1 MRKTLI
7 RIESAFITIQG
18 MFFVMSPAMKRHL
31 TRLVLLCITTATAW
45 LALPS
50 VAQTLE
56 AGSARLL
63 LQPRPADRPAPPAL
77 AREAQALQRA
87 APTNQWFSSLVFSEQ
102 PQPLYAQPLTGRA
115 TLQGFELS
123 LPLKRV
129 VPTERKDNEIH
140 YPHRAAL
147 TVRPA
152 DTALQTARLADF
164 SDWAIDMAMGTPAA
178 RFDLT
183 MAHGSPYVWGH
194 IGQGDLLLQAAAGA
208 QRIDHADPRLLL
220 LALEGQRYIALAP
233 QGAVWQAEA
242 GGSTWRA
249 RMPAQARHFVLAAT
263 PDASEASLALLLRH
277 AFVRYAHTAVEW
289 RFDNASQTVHTRYQV
304 KPQTL
309 EGSEHTPLLALYPH
323 HWHDNPT
330 LAGRL
335 GPAFDTVRGPL
346 KLLADREFSTA
357 LRHKG
362 FVPWWPQLPQLP
374 ETQASAT
381 LRSLMQTDVRDAR
394 RNMLHIGKGPYWQGK
409 GLLRTT
415 KLLDVLETDGSPEQA
430 RRVQELVQQRIEEWF
445 SGTDRQRYFH
455 LDKTLGTVLSYPEE
469 YFAVEQM
476 NDHHFHYG
484 YWIRA
489 MAELALRDPTW
500 ASTERWGGMVP
511 WLIRDI
517 ATAERG
523 RADFPFLRPFDVYEG
538 HSWASGIGLGDLGNN
553 QESSSEAIN
562 AWVGLILWAEI
573 HNDTALRDLGLY
585 LYNTEIEAIR
595 HYWFDVH
602 QLVFA
607 PEYPHVET
615 SMLFGGGYKHNTW
628 WTDEPRQIKGINL
641 LPITTAS
648 TYLGLDPEHTRRS
661 LATLPRDTEIFESRG
676 KRADPRDIWQDL
688 FAKYRALSDPA
699 AGRAQWDRWGSVE
712 LGESRSHTLHFLLS
726 LEHMGTPDFSIWAD
740 SPLHAVFKAPSGER
754 TYLAFNAGT
763 QARSVRFSDGTTLQ
777 VGPRSLA
784 QVRR

>member
-1 MRKTLI
+1 MKTC
-7 RIESAFITIQG
+7 FQ
-18 MFFVMSPAMKRHL
+18 
-31 TRLVLLCITTATAW
+31 RLVLLCASV
-45 LALPS
+45 LAAGAL
-50 VAQTLE
+50 AQPVPASLQ
-56 AGSARLL
+56 AGSGQLL
-63 LQPRPADRPAPPAL
+63 LQPRPTDRPAPPTLPREGEAL
-77 AREAQALQRA
+77 RRA
-87 APTNQWFSSLVFSEQ
+87 VPTNQWYSSLVFSPQ

-123 LPLKRV
+123 LPRKQV

-152 DTALQTARLADF
+152 DFALTPARLAQF
-164 SDWAIDMAMGTPAA
+164 SDWAIDIAMGSDAA

-194 IGQGDLLLQAAAGA
+194 IGQGDLLLQAEAGA
-208 QRIDHADPRLLL
+208 RRLEHPDPRLLL
-220 LALEGQRYIALAP
+220 LELAGQRYIALAP
-233 QGAVWQAEA
+233 LGAVWQADA
-242 GGSTWRA
+242 GGWRA

-263 PDASEASLALLLRH
+263 PDTSEASLALLLQH
-277 AFVRYAHTAVEW
+277 AFVRYAHTAVDW
-289 RFDNASQTVHTRYQV
+289 RFDNASQTLHTRYRV
-304 KPQTL
+304 TPQSL
-309 EGSEHTPLLALYPH
+309 EGSERTPLLALYPH
-323 HWHDNPT
+323 HWHNNPT

-335 GPAFDTVRGPL
+335 GPAFDSVRGPL
-346 KLLADREFSTA
+346 KLLAAPEFATS

-362 FVPWWPQLPQLP
+362 FVPWWPQVPDT
-374 ETQASAT
+374 EASAT
-381 LRSLMQTDVRDAR
+381 LRSILQTDVRDAR

-415 KLLDVLETDGSPEQA
+415 KLLDVLQVQGTPEQA
-430 RRVQELVQQRIEEWF
+430 QRVQQLVQGRIEEWF

-455 LDKTLGTVLSYPEE
+455 LDKSLGTVLSYPEE

-489 MAELALRDPTW
+489 MAELALRDPDW

-511 WLIRDI
+511 WLIKDI

-538 HSWASGIGLGDLGNN
+538 HSWASGIALGDLGNN

-562 AWVGLILWAEI
+562 AWVGLILWGEI

-602 QLVFA
+602 GLVFP

-648 TYLGLDPEHTRRS
+648 TYLGLDPDHTRRS
-661 LATLPRDTEIFESRG
+661 LATLPRDTEVFESRG

-699 AGRAQWDRWGSVE
+699 AGRAEWNRWGAVE

-726 LEHMGTPDFSIWAD
+726 LEHMGTPDFSLWAD
-740 SPLHAVFKAPSGER
+740 TPLHAVFKHPSGQR
-754 TYLAFNAGT
+754 TYLAFNAST
-763 QARSVRFSDGTTLQ
+763 QATTVRFSDGTTLQ
-777 VGPRSLA
+777 AAPRTLA